1 MTIKTKVCKKCSIER
16 DRDLFNKKGKPHHSG
31 SRVSTCRICQSK
43 NGIVYSFYKFPTQEM
58 NEIANINHIKIS
70 KKLRTIENTI
80 YKTTIRKRIC
90 VRCNIDVIPYNKKIC
105 TACRKKSDLL
115 QKRISEKRGRIFLT
129 DHYIKKQIKDSLKE
143 YKINRIDVPQELIEL
158 KRKQLLLTRTI
169 RNNGN

>member
-1 MTIKTKVCKKCSIER
+1 MTIITKVCKKCGVER

-43 NGIVYSFYKFPTQEM
+43 NGIVYSFYKFPTKEM
-58 NEIANINHIKIS
+58 NDIANKNRNRIFL
-70 KKLRTIENTI
+70 KLRTEKNTI
-80 YKTTIRKRIC
+80 HKKTAIKRIC
-90 VRCNIDVIPYNKKIC
+90 LRCNIDVIPYNKKIC

>member
-1 MTIKTKVCKKCSIER
+1 MTIITKVCKKCGVER

-43 NGIVYSFYKFPTQEM
+43 NGIIYSLYKFPTQEM
-58 NEIANINHIKIS
+58 NEIANVNHIKIS
-70 KKLRTIENTI
+70 QKLKTIEN
-80 YKTTIRKRIC
+80 TIRKRIC
-90 VRCNIDVIPYNKKIC
+90 SRCNTDVIPYGKEIC
-105 TACRKKSDLL
+105 IACRKKSDLH
-115 QKRISEKRGRIFLT
+115 QKRISEKRGRYLLT

-158 KRKQLLLTRTI
+158 KRKQLILTRTI

>member
-1 MTIKTKVCKKCSIER
+1 MILKTKVCKKCSIER
-16 DRDLFNKKGKPHHSG
+16 DRDLFNKKGKPHHPG

-80 YKTTIRKRIC
+80 YKKTVKIRIC
-90 VRCNIDVIPYNKKIC
+90 SRCNKDVIPYNKEIC
-105 TACRKKSDLL
+105 TACRKKSDLH
-115 QKRISEKRGRIFLT
+115 QKRISEKRGRILLT
-129 DHYIKKQIKDSLKE
+129 DHYLKKQIKDSLKE
-143 YKINRIDVPQELIEL
+143 HKIIRADIPQELIEL

>member
-58 NEIANINHIKIS
+58 NEIKTIK
-70 KKLRTIENTI
+70 NTI

-90 VRCNIDVIPYNKKIC
+90 LRCNVDVIPYNKEIC

-115 QKRISEKRGRIFLT
+115 QKRISEKRGRVFLT
-129 DHYIKKQIKDSLKE
+129 DHYIKKQIKDSLKD
-143 YKINRIDVPQELIEL
+143 YKVNRTEISQELIEL
-158 KRKQLLLTRTI
+158 KRKQLILTRTI
-169 RNNGN
+169 KNNGN